1 MRAVRYLAVSALC
14 LAALAWT
21 GTAAALIVPQES
33 IAGIA
38 FGMNRTDVKA
48 KKGEP
53 DRIIHGTNDFGVY
66 TQFIYRNDAGKLTAT
81 FQGNRRLTGVDTNRP
96 TQKTAE
102 GIHVGS
108 TETALHNAYAN
119 LHCRTESSNFRH
131 CWTGHFVPGHK
142 VTDYRIGLSSGLI
155 RHITVARVID

>member
-1 MRAVRYLAVSALC
+1 MRAVRYLTLASVCLGALVW
-14 LAALAWT
+14 AAGAS
-21 GTAAALIVPQES
+21 ALIVPQES

-53 DRIIHGTNDFGVY
+53 DRIIHGTNDFGAY
-66 TQFIYRNDAGKLTAT
+66 TQFIYKNDQGKLRAT
-81 FQGNRRLTGVDTNRP
+81 FQGNHRLTAVDTNRR
-96 TQKTAE
+96 TQKTAK

-108 TETALHNAYAN
+108 TEAALHDAYPG
-119 LHCRTESSNFRH
+119 LQCEGSTFRH
-131 CWTGHFVPGHK
+131 CWTGHFEAGRK
-142 VTDYRIGLSSGLI
+142 VTDYRIGSAGLI

>member
-1 MRAVRYLAVSALC
+1 MRAVRLLIVSGLC
-14 LAALAWT
+14 LTALAWT
-21 GTAAALIVPQES
+21 TAASALIVPQES

-38 FGMNRTDVKA
+38 FGMNRADVKA

-66 TQFIYRNDAGKLTAT
+66 TQFIYRNDQGKLRASFQGNHKLTA
-81 FQGNRRLTGVDTNRP
+81 VDTNRR

-108 TETALHNAYAN
+108 TEAALHAAYAT
-119 LHCRTESSNFRH
+119 LQCRTETSHFRH
-131 CWTGHFVPGHK
+131 CWTGHLEAGRK
-142 VTDYRIGLSSGLI
+142 VTDYRIGVSTGLV